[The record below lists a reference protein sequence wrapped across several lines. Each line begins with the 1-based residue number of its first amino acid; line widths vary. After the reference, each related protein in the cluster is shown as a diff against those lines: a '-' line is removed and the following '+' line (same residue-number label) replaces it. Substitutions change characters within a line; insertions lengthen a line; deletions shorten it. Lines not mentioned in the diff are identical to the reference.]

1 MSKSKPKHPGYKKMK
16 ATPWIK
22 QAKEIGNAGG
32 EGLLE
37 NYNNVN
43 VFDKAIKDSLEAR
56 NNAVYQRAFSDM
68 NQNYNNIMNKYNARN
83 YNRFGTLNSTPSA
96 YATDN
101 YQKDFQRQMDDL
113 SYNKAVNYENLIN
126 NELTRRYNTL
136 DLYNNMYNLGQYGY
150 QHDKMNW
157 NVDNTNRDI
166 SYKNSLANSSSG
178 GGLGRVL
185 SGGLSGAGQGFAITD
200 NPLGALTGGVIG
212 GLGGYFGN
220 SNNASG
226 GFM

>member
-1 MSKSKPKHPGYKKMK
+1 MSKSKPKHPGYVKMK
-16 ATPWIK
+16 DTPWIK
-22 QAKEIGNAGG
+22 QSKQIGKAGG
-32 EGLLE
+32 KGLLE

-43 VFDKAIKDSLEAR
+43 VFDQATKDSLEAR

-68 NQNYNNIMNKYNARN
+68 NQNYNDIMNKYNARN
-83 YNRFGTLNSTPSA
+83 YNRFGTLNSTPSS

-113 SYNKAVNYENLIN
+113 SYNKEVNYENLIN

-136 DLYNNMYNLGQYGY
+136 DLYNNMYNLGLYGY
-150 QHDKMNW
+150 NHDKMNW

-166 SYKNSLANSSSG
+166 EYQNAVANSKSRN
-178 GGLGRVL
+178 GLMGAI
-185 SGGLSGAGQGFAITD
+185 SGGLSGAGQGYAMTG
-200 NPLGALTGGVIG
+200 NPWGALAGGVVG
-212 GLGGYFGN
+212 GAGGYFGN
-220 SNNASG
+220 SGGISG